1 MSETDEGRR
10 RFIGRR
16 GLEGEIIDRSGVV
29 APMTAPTPEQMRAL
43 ADRAEIL
50 QEDSDYDYVFVTN
63 VIVALRAAADQL
75 DWLRDYVEN
84 NWAHGKFTERGMYLP
99 LVDAGP
105 LLKYLT
111 NGEQR

>member
-1 MSETDEGRR
+1 MSETDEDARKHLAQFNEDAR
-10 RFIGRR
+10 KVA
-16 GLEGEIIDRSGVV
+16 SV
-29 APMTAPTPEQMRAL
+29 APMTAPNPEQMRAL

-63 VIVALRAAADQL
+63 VMVALRDAADQL

-84 NWAHGKFTERGMYLP
+84 NWSHGKFTERGMYLP

-105 LLKYLT
+105 LLECLT